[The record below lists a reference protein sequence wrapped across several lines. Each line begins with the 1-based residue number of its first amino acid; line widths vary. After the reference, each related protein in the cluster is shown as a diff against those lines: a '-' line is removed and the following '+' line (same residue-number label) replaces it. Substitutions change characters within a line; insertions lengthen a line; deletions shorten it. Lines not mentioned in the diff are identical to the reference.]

1 MTGRRIAAALLLALA
16 SAHACAQGGVF
27 GLADDYGVSAGDVGA
42 TDAEPRWRFA
52 VGGGLAAAPNFQGSD
67 KYRLRV
73 APFAAASYGRFFIG
87 FGGAGVNLYRGS
99 GWRLGAVASY
109 GAGRKEN
116 VDARLAGLGD
126 VDRTVNAGLYAVN
139 FSRGFLTRA
148 VVYTDVGGEGHGT
161 LARLDVLARIPGP
174 GRVRFFA
181 GPGLTWGSRQYA
193 QTFFGVSEEQSARSA
208 FPAYRAGSGINSLR
222 LTAGT
227 SYRFS
232 ANWRAIGSLSA
243 SRLSGD
249 AGDSPIVET
258 RAQYL
263 GFVSAVYLFR

>member
-1 MTGRRIAAALLLALA
+1 MRILLSLFLALA
-16 SAHACAQGGVF
+16 SAHVQAQGGVF
-27 GLADDYGVSAGDVGA
+27 GLPDDYGASAGDVGGA
-42 TDAEPRWRFA
+42 DAEPRWRFA

-67 KYRLRV
+67 KYRLRL
-73 APFAAASYGRFFIG
+73 APFAAASYGRFFVG
-87 FGGAGVNLYRGS
+87 FGGVGVNLYRGS
-99 GWRLGAVASY
+99 GWRAGALFSY

-148 VVYTDVGGEGHGT
+148 LVQTDIGGEGHGT
-161 LARLDVLARIPGP
+161 LARLDVLARFRPAE
-174 GRVRFFA
+174 RVSFFA
-181 GPGLTWGSRQYA
+181 GPGLTWGSRQYG
-193 QTFFGVSEEQSARSA
+193 QTFFGVTGEQSARSGLPE
-208 FPAYRAGSGINSLR
+208 FQAGAGISNLR

-227 SYRFS
+227 GYRFA
-232 ANWRAIGSLSA
+232 ANWRAIASVSA

-249 AGDSPIVET
+249 AGSSPIVET

-263 GFVSAVYLFR
+263 AFVSAIYLFR

>member
-1 MTGRRIAAALLLALA
+1 M
-16 SAHACAQGGVF
+16 F
-27 GLADDYGVSAGDVGA
+27 GFSDDYGASAGDVGA
-42 TDAEPRWRFA
+42 ADAEPRWRFA

-87 FGGAGVNLYRGS
+87 FGGLGVNLYRDS
-99 GWRLGAVASY
+99 GWRLGALVSS

-139 FSRGFLTRA
+139 FGSGFLTRA
-148 VVYTDVGGEGHGT
+148 VVHTDVGGEGHGT
-161 LARLDVLARIPGP
+161 LARLDVLARLPGP

-181 GPGLTWGSRQYA
+181 GPGLTWGSRQYT
-193 QTFFGVSEEQSARSA
+193 QTFFGVTEEQSARSA
-208 FPAYRAGSGINSLR
+208 LPEFQAGSGINSLR
-222 LTAGT
+222 LTAGA
-227 SYRFS
+227 SYRFNP
-232 ANWRAIGSLSA
+232 NWRMIGSVA
-243 SRLSGD
+243 ATRLSGD
-249 AGDSPIVET
+249 AGASPIVET

-263 GFVSAVYLFR
+263 AFVSAVYLFR